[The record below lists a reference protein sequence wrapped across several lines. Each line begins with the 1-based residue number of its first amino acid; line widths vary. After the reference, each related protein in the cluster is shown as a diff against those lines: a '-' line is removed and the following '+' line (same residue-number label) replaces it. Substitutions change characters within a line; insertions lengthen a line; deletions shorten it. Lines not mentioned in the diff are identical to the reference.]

1 MEIVEELEI
10 EINSKKEISFY
21 DFKTYLSKFQ
31 NFIVIGLYEST
42 YPISIEFRNK
52 NIFTDYGELGKITSK
67 IELFQVNSKK
77 FSKEKSHFEMLFN
90 YPSISS
96 NFSTIMKNWYK
107 KYELLEPAFD
117 LLFEQFLNNSRF
129 TVNTFLNLA
138 QSAET
143 FHARLHNHTK
153 IERVEYAEMKKNI
166 LLSTPIKYHYWL
178 ENQFIFGN
186 NLNLETRL
194 IELVDKYNNDL
205 IDEIISDKMEFVK
218 QVKYSRNY
226 YTHYSSNLKK
236 KALKSFELMRLTDKL
251 KMLLV
256 SAFLHEIGI
265 PKKQISEFFENSRW
279 YIFQQLTKK

>member
-1 MEIVEELEI
+1 
-10 EINSKKEISFY
+10 
-21 DFKTYLSKFQ
+21 
-31 NFIVIGLYEST
+31 
-42 YPISIEFRNK
+42 
-52 NIFTDYGELGKITSK
+52 
-67 IELFQVNSKK
+67 
-77 FSKEKSHFEMLFN
+77 
-90 YPSISS
+90 
-96 NFSTIMKNWYK
+96 
-107 KYELLEPAFD
+107 
-117 LLFEQFLNNSRF
+117 
-129 TVNTFLNLA
+129 
-138 QSAET
+138 
-143 FHARLHNHTK
+143 
-153 IERVEYAEMKKNI
+153 MKKNI

-256 SAFLHEIGI
+256 SAFLHEIEI